1 LIKRTPPPTG
11 GETAGS
17 AQTDGPLLVKL
28 CLIVDDSRMIRK
40 ISRRIV
46 ESLGYEVSEAEN
58 GQEALAKCED
68 TMPDLVL
75 LDWEMPVMTG
85 VECVAALR
93 RMTGGH
99 RPKVVFCT
107 MKGTKPDIREGLE
120 AGADEYV
127 IKPFDY
133 DIMLAKLQRIG
144 AI

>member
-1 LIKRTPPPTG
+1 MGT
-11 GETAGS
+11 S
-17 AQTDGPLLVKL
+17 AEAEAQLFVKL
-28 CLIVDDSRMIRK
+28 CLIVDDSRMIRN

-46 ESLGYEVSEAEN
+46 ASLGYEVSEAEN
-58 GQEALAKCED
+58 GQEALAKCEA

-75 LDWEMPVMTG
+75 LDWDMPIMTG
-85 VECVAALR
+85 IECVAALR
-93 RMTGGH
+93 RMNGGH

-133 DIMLAKLQRIG
+133 DILHAKLQRIG
-144 AI
+144 AV